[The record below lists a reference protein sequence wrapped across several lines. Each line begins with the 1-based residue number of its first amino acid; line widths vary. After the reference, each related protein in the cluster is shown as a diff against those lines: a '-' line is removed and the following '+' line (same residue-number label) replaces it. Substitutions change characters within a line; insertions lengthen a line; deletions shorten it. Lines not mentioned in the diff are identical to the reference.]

1 MKSRKQNTYVLRGI
15 LIGFLFPIFAISL
28 CVFVIEPNTQ
38 YSFGELHTNYPLL
51 YMIDSAPIVLGGM
64 SFFVGREV
72 SLSDQK
78 YLNMIKE
85 MNRDLKN
92 SNNELEHMVEEKEVL
107 LKEIHHRVKNN
118 LQVITSLLSLQSSF
132 IEDEE
137 TKGLFRYCQYRV
149 NSMAMVHKMLY
160 QSNDLSQI
168 NYHDYVSNLL
178 HNLVMS
184 MQGSTHEIKIDI
196 DIPEIHLNIDTAIP
210 LGLLINEIAT
220 NALKYGLRDTGGTFH
235 LKIRKLDHG
244 KYKMLIGDDGVGFPE
259 DVNFRNT
266 NSLGLILIHR
276 LTVQLAGTIE
286 KDRRKKGTNY
296 IIVFEEVNQFA

>member
-1 MKSRKQNTYVLRGI
+1 
-15 LIGFLFPIFAISL
+15 
-28 CVFVIEPNTQ
+28 
-38 YSFGELHTNYPLL
+38 
-51 YMIDSAPIVLGGM
+51 MIDTAPVVLGAM
-64 SFFVGREV
+64 SFFVGKEV
-72 SLSDQK
+72 SQSDQK
-78 YLNMIKE
+78 YLNTIEK
-85 MNRDLKN
+85 MNKDLVFK
-92 SNNELEHMVEEKEVL
+92 NNELEHLIEEKEVL

-132 IEDEE
+132 IADEQ

-160 QSNDLSQI
+160 QSNDLTHI
-168 NYHDYVSNLL
+168 NYHEYVSNLL
-178 HNLVMS
+178 HNLVTS
-184 MQGSTHEIKIDI
+184 MQGSSHEIKIDI
-196 DIPEIHLNIDTAIP
+196 DIPDIHLNIDTAIP

-244 KYKMLIGDDGVGFPE
+244 KYKMLIGDDGIGFPD

-276 LTVQLAGTIE
+276 LTVQLSGTIE

-296 IIVFEEVNQFA
+296 IVVFEEVNQFV

>member
-1 MKSRKQNTYVLRGI
+1 MSKSKRNNYVVKGV
-15 LIGFLFPIFAISL
+15 LIGLLFPIFAIFL
-28 CVFVIEPNTQ
+28 CVFVIAPDVKH
-38 YSFGELHTNYPLL
+38 SLAELHSSNPLL
-51 YMIDSAPIVLGGM
+51 YMIDTAPIVLGLI
-64 SFFVGREV
+64 SYFVGRQV

-78 YLNMIKE
+78 YTDMIEE
-85 MNRDLKN
+85 MNRDLKGKN
-92 SNNELEHMVEEKEVL
+92 TELEHMVEEKEVL

-132 IEDEE
+132 IEDER

-160 QSNDLSQI
+160 QSNDLSHI
-168 NYHDYVSNLL
+168 DYHDYVSNLL
-178 HNLVMS
+178 HNLTTS
-184 MQGSTHEIKIDI
+184 MQGSSHEIKLEIDVP
-196 DIPEIHLNIDTAIP
+196 DIHLNIDTAIP

-244 KYKMLIGDDGVGFPE
+244 KYRMLIGDDGVGFPD

-286 KDRRKKGTNY
+286 KDREKKGTNY
-296 IIVFEEVNQFA
+296 IVVFEEVNQFI